1 MKLLITIL
9 CLVAWL
15 LSKCSGEETWLAY
28 EEYEYHISTK
38 DVILE
43 TAKSDCK
50 ELDSDAV
57 VASIKSENIQIFL
70 MNNLQSSTSGSN
82 KIK

>member
-1 MKLLITIL
+1 MNILLFLLLLLI
-9 CLVAWL
+9 
-15 LSKCSGEETWLAY
+15 SESSGEVTWLAH
-28 EEYEYHISTK
+28 EEYEYYISTNTVTSI
-38 DVILE
+38 DAAISGC
-43 TAKSDCK
+43 TS
-50 ELDSDAV
+50 LDSDAV